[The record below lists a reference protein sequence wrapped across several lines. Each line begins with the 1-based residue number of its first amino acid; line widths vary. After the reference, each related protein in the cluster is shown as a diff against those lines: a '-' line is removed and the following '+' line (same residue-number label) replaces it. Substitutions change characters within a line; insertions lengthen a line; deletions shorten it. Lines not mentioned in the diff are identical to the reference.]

1 MFEEGSDPSILMVEF
16 WGIDLCRIFRDVVAD
31 GLAAGVLWHVVL
43 HRLATDDPPRTTTLF
58 LRHLFYF
65 DFGRPHHHVAG
76 QHNQG
81 GCCQ

>member
-65 DFGRPHHHVAG
+65 DFGGRTTLLQG
-76 QHNQG
+76 SITRG